1 MTVSLPVSTPLDITV
16 SRIRR
21 ALPRLRRPT
30 ALEPWGYERLATP
43 REIRKLRKTDMRRA
57 A

>member
-1 MTVSLPVSTPLDITV
+1 M

-43 REIRKLRKTDMRRA
+43 EERALLLAKTDARKA